1 MSPPREHQ
9 EPSHSEVD
17 DEMTQAVV
25 EVARELDAKR
35 TWKKRLRDAIAGA
48 RLVVA
53 LVRHRRRRG

>member
-1 MSPPREHQ
+1 
-9 EPSHSEVD
+9 
-17 DEMTQAVV
+17 MTQAVV